1 MGPAS
6 GPRGGVAA
14 CTTVG
19 KGHGEALRSCDMSAG
34 RAAAAPPAR
43 ARRRRARSA
52 GRAPGAPRRAGARDA
67 ARMLLSCTGGRQAC
81 RRSLLPCLWADWPR
95 PPRRAEALRSCCAAL
110 EHARAGRSARLRG
123 CAARPASLL
132 RRGMRGLLE
141 VAPRRAVPAPARH
154 LEAVPADD
162 AVDGRELGRLGRQR
176 GHALPRCAAG
186 PRGPRQRPHSK
197 VRLSSHATKRACMA
211 MAGRSRR
218 PRRARTEGAV
228 HRDNETG
235 TVQGPASAGAL
246 ASPAGQPPAPR
257 TSAGTIT
264 RAEPARA
271 AQAPD
276 ARAGPAPA

>member
-1 MGPAS
+1 M
-6 GPRGGVAA
+6 
-14 CTTVG
+14 
-19 KGHGEALRSCDMSAG
+19 KHYGHATCQRTARQRRHLRA
-34 RAAAAPPAR
+34 RAA
-43 ARRRRARSA
+43 A
-52 GRAPGAPRRAGARDA
+52 GRAPRAGRPGRPGAPGLATPPAWCCHAPAGGRRAGGACCPACERTGRGRRGAPRRSGAAAQRSSTHGRAGA
-67 ARMLLSCTGGRQAC
+67 
-81 RRSLLPCLWADWPR
+81 
-95 PPRRAEALRSCCAAL
+95 
-110 EHARAGRSARLRG
+110 RG
-123 CAARPASLL
+123 CAAAPLGRPPCSAGACADCL
-132 RRGMRGLLE
+132 R
-141 VAPRRAVPAPARH
+141 VAPWRAGPAPVRH

-186 PRGPRQRPHSK
+186 RRGPRQRPHSYI
-197 VRLSSHATKRACMA
+197 RLPLHATKRACMA
-211 MAGRSRR
+211 MEGRSRR
-218 PRRARTEGAV
+218 PPRARTEGAV

-257 TSAGTIT
+257 ASAGTIT